1 MITGQST
8 KGNEAMSVQNA
19 RMMICGL
26 VMAMILAILTITPAG
41 AAAPDVGLVTNL
53 SGEAVYWNHQENQT
67 PAQAQAFLKIRQGDQ
82 FELKE
87 GGSLQLLYF
96 SGGRQETWKGP
107 ASVQVGEAE
116 SRAPEGKTQ
125 SAPEI
130 KILSS
135 KVSNRMKGAPLVVSR
150 SDVRT
155 GGGSTVMREQTHGVG
170 VIRSMAP
177 AKEDSP
183 LPRPKPLTAQAQKEM
198 KQAEKV
204 YQDLRKQAKAD
215 DPTPEIYLLSV
226 YAEYGFH
233 KKMIEVIDAL
243 LAKKPGDPKLME
255 LKAQARSKL

>member
-1 MITGQST
+1 
-8 KGNEAMSVQNA
+8 
-19 RMMICGL
+19 MMVCGL
-26 VMAMILAILTITPAG
+26 AMAMILAILPPAPAG

-53 SGEAVYWNHQENQT
+53 SGEAVYWNNQENQI
-67 PAQAQAFLKIRQGDQ
+67 PAPAQAFLKIRQGDN

-107 ASVQVGEAE
+107 ASVQVGDAE
-116 SRAPEGKTQ
+116 SRAADGKTQ

-135 KVSNRMKGAPLVVSR
+135 KVANRMKGAPLVVSR

-177 AKEDSP
+177 TKEDTAP
-183 LPRPKPLTAQAQKEM
+183 PRPKPLKVPTQEELN
-198 KQAEKV
+198 QAEKV

-215 DPTPEIYLLSV
+215 DLTPEIYLLSV
-226 YAEYGFH
+226 YAEYGLH
-233 KKMIEVIDAL
+233 KKMIEVIDAM
-243 LAKKPGDPKLME
+243 LAKKPGDLKLLE